1 MRDIFNPFGKGLR
14 EVKEE
19 DLEVLKFV
27 AEGWN
32 VEYKREKPIYQKHSS
47 QYPTDQTHRG

>member
-19 DLEVLKFV
+19 DLEVLKSV
-27 AEGWN
+27 AEGC
-32 VEYKREKPIYQKHSS
+32 
-47 QYPTDQTHRG
+47 